1 MLFWVMVSSLVKR
14 LSMREVIFSKIS
26 WFSLRWRSNLSRSSS
41 GDIIFDFF
49 EADIVGDGSKELDPR
64 LREVGVGNLQLIL
77 VLGFEV
83 LGEVFGA
90 GNENSEATLLDK
102 DARGTLIGS
111 GEGEPIL

>member
-1 MLFWVMVSSLVKR
+1 M
-14 LSMREVIFSKIS
+14 
-26 WFSLRWRSNLSRSSS
+26 
-41 GDIIFDFF
+41 
-49 EADIVGDGSKELDPR
+49 
-64 LREVGVGNLQLIL
+64 REVGVGNLQLIL